1 METLMLTLNLTA
13 PSISPLFSL
22 PRASTSLRSR
32 ASLLRRSS
40 ARETAAMNSLRR
52 DKRITNEELAALIQ
66 ELGPNNMP
74 EDAPRL
80 LIQLQCRGLE
90 QPNNPA
96 LSVLMLVYAKNGF
109 LRQAQALWG
118 QLINSP
124 YVPTL
129 EVISNLMDSYATMGQ
144 FDEIRRIVEETAFR
158 DFGFCREVYSL
169 AVSCFGKSGQLEM
182 MEDTVKDMVSKG
194 FKVDSLTGNA
204 FVKYYSVFGSLAEME
219 AAYQRLKKSRIL
231 IEEEAIRS
239 MASAYI
245 SEGKFYKLGEF
256 LKDVGLGRRNVGNLL
271 WNLLLLSF
279 AVNFKMKSLQREFL
293 NMLDAGFSPNL
304 TTFNIRTLAFSRM
317 CMFWDLHLSIE
328 HMKSERIVPDL
339 VTFGCFVDAYMG
351 RRLGR
356 NLYFALEKMNA
367 KSAPVVSTD
376 PIVFEAFGKG
386 DFHASSEDLIQST
399 PRQGKWTYSKLVDV
413 YLKKQYRSNQI
424 FWNY

>member
-1 METLMLTLNLTA
+1 
-13 PSISPLFSL
+13 
-22 PRASTSLRSR
+22 
-32 ASLLRRSS
+32 
-40 ARETAAMNSLRR
+40 
-52 DKRITNEELAALIQ
+52 
-66 ELGPNNMP
+66 
-74 EDAPRL
+74 
-80 LIQLQCRGLE
+80 
-90 QPNNPA
+90 
-96 LSVLMLVYAKNGF
+96 MLVYAKNGF

-118 QLINSP
+118 QLINSS

-256 LKDVGLGRRNVGNLL
+256 LKDVGLGRRNVGNL
-271 WNLLLLSF
+271 F
-279 AVNFKMKSLQREFL
+279 
-293 NMLDAGFSPNL
+293 
-304 TTFNIRTLAFSRM
+304 
-317 CMFWDLHLSIE
+317 IE

-367 KSAPVVSTD
+367 KSIREGRFPCELRGSHTVHTKAGKMD
-376 PIVFEAFGKG
+376 VFEAGG
-386 DFHASSEDLIQST
+386 CLLEETI
-399 PRQGKWTYSKLVDV
+399 
-413 YLKKQYRSNQI
+413 
-424 FWNY
+424 